1 MNIADITTMRLANQ
15 QLVKT
20 RYKTPREIVSW
31 MGAMQAQDFNM
42 AKWGIGVRLPGI
54 TDKQVEKAIDGGELI
69 RTHILRPT
77 WHFVSRDDIHWMLQ
91 LSSPRVKLAVRSSD
105 RELELSDDLLKKT
118 SAIIRKALEK
128 ESNQTRQELGAILKK
143 ADIECDSRRLSH
155 IMFHA
160 ELDGLVCNGTVK
172 DKKQT
177 YTLLEQRVPKTSNYN
192 MDETLYRLAYKY
204 FQSHGPATIQDFIW
218 WSGLTATEARSAAAL
233 IKPDFIFETAG
244 EQTYIYHQSSSGY
257 KQRDDIVHFLPAF
270 DELLVSYKDR
280 KEILSLAHHKK
291 VITSNGIFKPAISYN
306 GEIIGL
312 WKKILDKQNISSE
325 SEFFSQ
331 PDKALERLI
340 KKASGDFD
348 AYLTGS

>member
-42 AKWGIGVRLPGI
+42 AKWGVGVRLPGI
-54 TDKQVEKAIDGGELI
+54 TDKQVEKAADDGELI

-91 LSSPRVKLAVRSSD
+91 LSAPRVKLAIRSSD
-105 RELELSDDLLKKT
+105 RDLELSDDLLRKT
-118 SAIIRKALEK
+118 SSIIRKALEK
-128 ESNQTRQELGAILKK
+128 ESNLTRQELGTILKK
-143 ADIECDSRRLSH
+143 ADVECDSRRLSH
-155 IMFHA
+155 IMYHA
-160 ELDGLVCNGTVK
+160 ELDGLVCNGAVK

-177 YTLLEQRVPKTSNYN
+177 YALLEQRVPKTSNYN
-192 MDETLYRLAYKY
+192 VDETLYRLAYKY

-218 WSGLTATEARSAAAL
+218 WSGLTASEARSALAL

-244 EQTYIYHQSSSGY
+244 EQTYIFHQSSSNY
-257 KQRDDIVHFLPAF
+257 KHKDHVVHFLPAF

-280 KEILSLAHHKK
+280 KEILALIHHKK
-291 VITSNGIFKPAISYN
+291 VITSNGIFKPAIFYN
-306 GEIIGL
+306 GEIIGV
-312 WKKILDKQNISSE
+312 WKKVSGKNGVLSE
-325 SEFFSQ
+325 TDCFSQ
-331 PDKALERLI
+331 PDRALSKLI
-340 KKASGDFD
+340 KKASDDFD
-348 AYLTGS
+348 AYMK

>member
-54 TDKQVEKAIDGGELI
+54 TDKQVEKAIDAGELI

-177 YTLLEQRVPKTSNYN
+177 YALLEQRVPKTSNYN

-280 KEILSLAHHKK
+280 KEILSLVHHKK

>member
-160 ELDGLVCNGTVK
+160 ELDGLICNGTIK

-177 YTLLEQRVPKTSNYN
+177 YALLEQRVPKTSNYN

-280 KEILSLAHHKK
+280 KEILSLVHHKK

-312 WKKILDKQNISSE
+312 WKKNLDKRNIL
-325 SEFFSQ
+325 SEFFFQ
-331 PDKALERLI
+331 PDKVLEKLI
-340 KKASGDFD
+340 KKASEDFD
-348 AYLTGS
+348 TYLTGS

>member
-177 YTLLEQRVPKTSNYN
+177 YALLEQRVPKTSNYN

-280 KEILSLAHHKK
+280 KEILSLVHHKK

>member
-54 TDKQVEKAIDGGELI
+54 TDKQVEKAIDDGELI

-91 LSSPRVKLAVRSSD
+91 LSAPRVKLAVRSSD

-128 ESNQTRQELGAILKK
+128 ESNQTRQELAAILKK

-160 ELDGLVCNGTVK
+160 ELDGLICNGAVK

-177 YTLLEQRVPKTSNYN
+177 YALLEQRVPKTSNYN

-233 IKPDFIFETAG
+233 IKPDFIFETVG
-244 EQTYIYHQSSSGY
+244 EQTYIFHQSSSGY
-257 KQRDDIVHFLPAF
+257 KHRDDIVHFLPAF

-280 KEILSLAHHKK
+280 KEILSLVHHKK
-291 VITSNGIFKPAISYN
+291 VITSNGIFKPAISHN
-306 GEIIGL
+306 GVIIGL
-312 WKKILDKQNISSE
+312 WKKILDNRNIS

-348 AYLTGS
+348 AYITGS